1 MTAAGKSCRFRGCAT
16 NITATA
22 AAATTTTACGL
33 FLPPILPPPWMLS
46 FQSCFVYNPTS
57 VNSRDVALNTAGEQS
72 LIVIVILATRHAAGD
87 GRDILFAADGQCC
100 RIC

>member
-57 VNSRDVALNTAGEQS
+57 INSRDVALNTAGEQS
-72 LIVIVILATRHAAGD
+72 LIVIPTTRHAAG
-87 GRDILFAADGQCC
+87 GGGDILFAADGQSCRRCC
-100 RIC
+100 